1 VPSLCLPL
9 ILSSYWELLTA
20 RWMGGSFSAPR
31 GGPYGSEVDIH
42 ECPLDKMQL
51 AHAGFDLLFAGKP
64 DALPRRHAQT
74 LPQTDS
80 DGLED
85 VFGSESTDLVDIA
98 VYPAGAQSSRCRY
111 LEELKA
117 CCQVEDSFLAQLS
130 RRLYLLTRIHSAIEE
145 LRCRKKPSWSSLAPS
160 NSNDATPS
168 GCPECAVELGIRLLF
183 VMVDHL
189 LDKHEQPQLIK
200 TFLEQINTLLGDLP
214 PLCITEKTKSDERSL
229 LSTAAVTDTA
239 RKIIIQC
246 ALVNVDL
253 HPQSLRSPS
262 ASKLH
267 SLAAIALVRMA
278 SARARASDLLCIV
291 HGLLQRDDN
300 FAISDALTKKPALL
314 EEDSSFK
321 K

>member
-1 VPSLCLPL
+1 
-9 ILSSYWELLTA
+9 
-20 RWMGGSFSAPR
+20 M
-31 GGPYGSEVDIH
+31 
-42 ECPLDKMQL
+42 
-51 AHAGFDLLFAGKP
+51 
-64 DALPRRHAQT
+64 
-74 LPQTDS
+74 
-80 DGLED
+80 
-85 VFGSESTDLVDIA
+85 
-98 VYPAGAQSSRCRY
+98 
-111 LEELKA
+111 
-117 CCQVEDSFLAQLS
+117 
-130 RRLYLLTRIHSAIEE
+130 
-145 LRCRKKPSWSSLAPS
+145 
-160 NSNDATPS
+160 
-168 GCPECAVELGIRLLF
+168 
-183 VMVDHL
+183 
-189 LDKHEQPQLIK
+189 
-200 TFLEQINTLLGDLP
+200 
-214 PLCITEKTKSDERSL
+214 CITEKTKSDERSL

-314 EEDSSFK
+314 EEYSSFK